1 MPDDENDDEMALRN
15 QDRNYMG
22 LDNSV
27 SEVELEA
34 DKLGR
39 SLNFK
44 STSKSEHDVLQVL
57 QKRIKND

>member
-34 DKLGR
+34 DKLGW

>member
-27 SEVELEA
+27 SEAELEA
-34 DKLGR
+34 DQLGR

-44 STSKSEHDVLQVL
+44 CIYLKVRT
-57 QKRIKND
+57 